1 MTSDRSAPTS
11 RSLNARPPGPSR
23 APRVLVAID
32 SSPDGQLAL
41 ELAAI
46 LAAQWP
52 ETRAA
57 VRPIADSSVESS
69 AKSSAKSS
77 AELIAESSVESSV
90 ESSAKEAVE
99 LCGVF
104 VEDDALRGAAA
115 LPFVHEIALHS
126 ARTRPFTLGDL
137 EPRLEAIASQLRE
150 SLAAAARTAALRWS
164 FMVRRGR
171 AARVSWELARD
182 ADLVIVGGH
191 SLSPSVARVSL
202 GGRSGRPSEPQPLL
216 VVHDGSPAS
225 TRLLDNAARLARRRQ
240 TRIELFLAKPDDTA
254 STDPMVAETLPQLQ
268 QRVVSELAALHVAG
282 VVHPTPL
289 RTAAGLLA
297 MARIWRPQ
305 LILVTASSGLLDADS
320 LERFVLEHHGPIAL
334 WV

>member
-69 AKSSAKSS
+69 AKSSA
-77 AELIAESSVESSV
+77 ELIAESSV

-305 LILVTASSGLLDADS
+305 LILVTATSGLLDADS